1 MTASILALFAA
12 LQAPIAQGVLVVRQ
26 DTVEIARE
34 TFRLTSSPSRG
45 DTSWTLSTTIRYD
58 RTRPIVSLHPV
69 LVIDRDTQP
78 RTLQYDVTDDRGRRT
93 ILSQLGRARLT
104 VRELSP
110 GVERAR
116 EYHAAGRTVI
126 LDDSVF
132 ALYLVAAW
140 FAGPESVTVTAVFP
154 RQGRR
159 ETLTVTDGGVL
170 ATTVNRDPARLRR
183 VTIGGG
189 GAGPVHVWLRD
200 DGQLIKIEVPGR
212 RVRAELLP
220 DG

>member
-1 MTASILALFAA
+1 MTTAALAVLAL
-12 LQAPIAQGVLVVRQ
+12 LQAPVAQGVLVVRE

-58 RTRPIVSLHPV
+58 RSRPIIVLNPV
-69 LVIDRDTQP
+69 LVIGGDSLP
-78 RTLQYDVTDDRGRRT
+78 RTLQYDVADACGRRT
-93 ILSQLGRARLT
+93 ILAQVGRGRVT
-104 VRELSP
+104 VREVSP

-116 EYHAAGRTVI
+116 EYPAAGRTVI

-140 FAGPESVTVTAVFP
+140 FATPTPVSVTAIFP

-159 ETLTVTDGGVL
+159 ETLTVRDDGVL

-183 VTIGGG
+183 VTIVG
-189 GAGPVHVWLRD
+189 GASGTVHVWINDEGRPL
-200 DGQLIKIEVPGR
+200 KIEIPGR
-212 RVRAELLP
+212 RVVAELLP
-220 DG
+220 GG

>member
-1 MTASILALFAA
+1 
-12 LQAPIAQGVLVVRQ
+12 
-26 DTVEIARE
+26 
-34 TFRLTSSPSRG
+34 
-45 DTSWTLSTTIRYD
+45 
-58 RTRPIVSLHPV
+58 V
-69 LVIDRDTQP
+69 LVIDGDSQP

-93 ILSQLGRARLT
+93 ILAQLGPARLT

-132 ALYLVAAW
+132 ALYAVAAW
-140 FAGPESVTVTAVFP
+140 FARPESVRVTAVFP

-159 ETLTVTDGGVL
+159 ETLTVRDDGVL

-183 VTIGGG
+183 VTIGGAA
-189 GAGPVHVWLRD
+189 AGPVLVWLDAGGRPVM
-200 DGQLIKIEVPGR
+200 IEVPSR

-220 DG
+220 GG

>member
-1 MTASILALFAA
+1 
-12 LQAPIAQGVLVVRQ
+12 VLVVRA

-34 TFRLTSSPSRG
+34 SFRLTGAPSRG
-45 DTSWTLSTTIRYD
+45 DTSWTLTTTIRYD
-58 RTRPIVSLHPV
+58 RARPIVSLNPV
-69 LVIDRDTQP
+69 LVIDRDSQP

-93 ILSQLGRARLT
+93 ILAQLSRARLT

-132 ALYLVAAW
+132 ALYVVAAW
-140 FAGPESVTVTAVFP
+140 FAGPQPVSVTAVFP

-159 ETLTVTDGGVL
+159 ETLTVRDDGVL

-183 VTIGGG
+183 VTIDGAA
-189 GAGPVHVWLRD
+189 AGPVHVWLDPEGRPV
-200 DGQLIKIEVPGR
+200 KVEAPGR
-212 RVRAELLP
+212 GVRAELLP
-220 DG
+220 GG

>member
-1 MTASILALFAA
+1 MTTVALAALAL
-12 LQAPIAQGVLVVRQ
+12 LQAPVAQGVLVVRE

-45 DTSWTLSTTIRYD
+45 DTSSTLSTTIRYD
-58 RTRPIVSLHPV
+58 RSRPIVVLNPV
-69 LVIDRDTQP
+69 LVIGGDSLP
-78 RTLQYDVTDDRGRRT
+78 RTLQYDVADARGRRT
-93 ILSQLGRARLT
+93 VLAQFGRGRVT
-104 VRELSP
+104 VREVSP

-132 ALYLVAAW
+132 ALYVVAAW
-140 FAGPESVTVTAVFP
+140 FAAPTPVSVTAIFP

-159 ETLTVTDGGVL
+159 ETLTVQDDGVL

-183 VTIGGG
+183 VTIVG
-189 GAGPVHVWLRD
+189 GASGTVHVWMDD
-200 DGQLIKIEVPGR
+200 DGRPLKVEIPGR
-212 RVRAELLP
+212 RVLAELLP
-220 DG
+220 GG